1 MPEKVVYFR
10 GEFDVKTVLSN
21 LDQIQNKLNGLNLN
35 DATMKKYSQEIEN
48 IRKKVEQLAPQ
59 MERGFSS
66 EAQISKFRDSLNV
79 ISQMFNKLAEE
90 TQNTKINFDSLKLS
104 PELTEQFNQLKQVIA
119 DNEEQA
125 ARLKDQYMQFS
136 DVQAGKLS
144 MSFSGEELDDIKQL
158 LISEK
163 SLEEIQKEKNQQL
176 DSQIALREQ
185 LINKTKEEKA
195 SAEEDLKVANQK
207 VAELKT
213 LIELQ
218 KADVDTIGK
227 RLKTKT
233 DKQGNVV
240 SSASSEDVDN
250 YEKASAELEQM
261 RSALSQA
268 ETIQKSLSKEVSNYT
283 RDITEANLALQR
295 EKQLR
300 QDLNTLLNA
309 FDGKMDGLTDEQK
322 QIVQEILNSRNAW
335 IQVNNQLNTANQQMD
350 NFVESTKT
358 ASISGLKEVSNDAE
372 QMGDSFKG
380 LSKDVDLTAD
390 SLDNLE
396 RKESFFNQL
405 KSRITMVFD
414 LASAFNYAN
423 RAINYTFSV
432 IKDLDAAFTEIAVV
446 TDMTTEELWG
456 SFDTYN
462 KMAQELGTTTKDA
475 IQTSALY
482 YQQGLDTAEVMT
494 LTEETIKMARI
505 AGMDF
510 AEATDRMTAAL
521 RGFKLEMSE
530 ASRVNDVFSALA
542 AESAVDTDELSYAL
556 TKTASIAQSAGME
569 LKTTS
574 AFLSQM
580 IETTREAPEQ
590 RLAA

>member
-66 EAQISKFRDSLNV
+66 EAQISKFRDNLNV

-144 MSFSGEELDDIKQL
+144 MSFSGEELDNIKQL

-227 RLKTKT
+227 RLKTKI

-283 RDITEANLALQR
+283 RDITEANFALQR

-322 QIVQEILNSRNAW
+322 QIVQEILNNRNAW
-335 IQVNNQLNTANQQMD
+335 IQVNNQLNTANQQMN
-350 NFVESTKT
+350 NFVESAKT
-358 ASISGLKEVSNDAE
+358 ASISGLKEVSDDAG
-372 QMGDSFKG
+372 QLGDSFKG
-380 LSKDVDLTAD
+380 LSKDVDLTAN

-510 AEATDRMTAAL
+510 AEATDR
-521 RGFKLEMSE
+521 KL
-530 ASRVNDVFSALA
+530 
-542 AESAVDTDELSYAL
+542 LSYA
-556 TKTASIAQSAGME
+556 A
-569 LKTTS
+569 
-574 AFLSQM
+574 
-580 IETTREAPEQ
+580 
-590 RLAA
+590 

>member
-66 EAQISKFRDSLNV
+66 EAQISKFRDNLNV

-250 YEKASAELEQM
+250 YKKASAELEQM

-322 QIVQEILNSRNAW
+322 QIVQEILNNRNAW
-335 IQVNNQLNTANQQMD
+335 IQVNNQLNTANQQMN
-350 NFVESTKT
+350 NFVESAKT
-358 ASISGLKEVSNDAE
+358 ASISGLKEVSDDAG
-372 QMGDSFKG
+372 QLGDSFKG
-380 LSKDVDLTAD
+380 LSKDVDLTAN

-569 LKTTS
+569 LETTS

-580 IETTREAPEQ
+580 INFATYVRVA
-590 RLAA
+590 